1 MRLNTD
7 RMIARKEGAIAWMIF
22 NNPRRRNALSVE
34 MLEAIPR
41 ILADFAEDDAVR
53 VVVMAGAGERAFVSG
68 ADISEFEER
77 RSSPQAIEKYDHIT
91 AQAAAAYAALGKP
104 LIAMIRDACIG
115 GGLLTAMRAD
125 LRVASDDAQFGV
137 PAARLGLG
145 YGFASVKALVDLVGP
160 AHTREILLT
169 GERFSAAHALRI
181 GLINRVVPAADLE
194 GAVRDLASAIA
205 DNAPLTIKLIR
216 VAVDEALKESGERD
230 YAVIDRLVADCFAS
244 DDYSEGRRAF
254 LEKRTPVFRGR

>member
-1 MRLNTD
+1 
-7 RMIARKEGAIAWMIF
+7 
-22 NNPRRRNALSVE
+22 
-34 MLEAIPR
+34 
-41 ILADFAEDDAVR
+41 
-53 VVVMAGAGERAFVSG
+53 
-68 ADISEFEER
+68 
-77 RSSPQAIEKYDHIT
+77 
-91 AQAAAAYAALGKP
+91 
-104 LIAMIRDACIG
+104 MIRGACIG